1 MAFIRTVSES
11 NADGELAELYAT
23 CVDPTSGRVDNILK
37 VHSVSPT
44 GLKAHIGLYKS
55 ALTGTATLRK
65 VERELIAVVV
75 SKINECHY

>member
-1 MAFIRTVSES
+1 MVFIRTVSES
-11 NADGELAELYAT
+11 EADGELAELYAA
-23 CVDPTSGRVDNILK
+23 CVDPTSGQVDNILK
-37 VHSVSPT
+37 IHSISSA

-55 ALTGTATLRK
+55 ALAGTATLRK